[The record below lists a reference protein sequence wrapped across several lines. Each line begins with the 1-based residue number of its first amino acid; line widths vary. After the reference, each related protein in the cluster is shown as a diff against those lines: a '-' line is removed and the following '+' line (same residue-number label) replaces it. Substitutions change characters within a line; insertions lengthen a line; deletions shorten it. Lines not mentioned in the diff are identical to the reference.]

1 MTSAFTC
8 MKNSRPG
15 CPKGCPLQLAPI
27 PLKRLL
33 SETNSPQLE
42 RPNSKPL
49 QLEGPNSKPPQ
60 LEEANSEPPQLEGP
74 NSKPLQLER
83 LKLDSCSEPKENEL
97 TLYDPKAVS
106 QLESISLLRLYEL
119 NRVSQLE
126 VISVRPVCQL
136 ASISLVTP

>member
-1 MTSAFTC
+1 

-49 QLEGPNSKPPQ
+49 QLE
-60 LEEANSEPPQLEGP
+60 EANSKPPQLEGP

-106 QLESISLLRLYEL
+106 QLESVSLLRAYEL
-119 NRVSQLE
+119 SRVSQLE
-126 VISVRPVCQL
+126 VISPKPACQL

>member
-1 MTSAFTC
+1 
-8 MKNSRPG
+8 MKNSRSAW
-15 CPKGCPLQLAPI
+15 PKGCPLQLAPI

-60 LEEANSEPPQLEGP
+60 LERRP
-74 NSKPLQLER
+74 
-83 LKLDSCSEPKENEL
+83 LDSCSDPNENEL
-97 TLYDPKAVS
+97 TLYDPNAVS

-119 NRVSQLE
+119 RRLPQLE
-126 VISVRPVCQL
+126 VISPRPVSQL
-136 ASISLVTP
+136 ASISL